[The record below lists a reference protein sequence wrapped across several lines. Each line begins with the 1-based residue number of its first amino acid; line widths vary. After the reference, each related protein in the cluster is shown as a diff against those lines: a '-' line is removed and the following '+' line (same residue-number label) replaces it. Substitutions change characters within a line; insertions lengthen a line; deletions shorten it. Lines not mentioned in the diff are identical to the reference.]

1 MIETVLHFVF
11 TTSGAGCLV
20 QALRKAGRDDQVI
33 VSSDDFSFGPIATSD
48 SQVRAEWVQRELGQT
63 GWNEEPTSSERLWD
77 QARFSVNQK
86 VVWLT
91 RRCAS
96 EYAGFLH
103 WLWRADEGPCA
114 LVDLTN
120 VKIFRPLD
128 AARPPDL
135 AMTLATLHPDTI
147 RFNRLWELAEPL
159 QPDARK
165 HYLDLWRQLRIENAP
180 LRVLDGEKLVSAPI
194 SFFDS
199 QLLSYASPKW
209 QKVARIISE
218 AIVSQMNDGIRQTD
232 DMVLTAR
239 IDALARSGRL
249 EIRGAS
255 AHEMR
260 KSEVR
265 LPKASSRRRPD

>member
-1 MIETVLHFVF
+1 
-11 TTSGAGCLV
+11 
-20 QALRKAGRDDQVI
+20 
-33 VSSDDFSFGPIATSD
+33 
-48 SQVRAEWVQRELGQT
+48 VQRELGQT

-77 QARFSVNQK
+77 EARFPVNQK

-103 WLWRADEGPCA
+103 WLGRADEGPCA

-135 AMTLATLHPDTI
+135 AMSLATLHPDTI
-147 RFNRLWELAEPL
+147 RFNRLWDLAKPL
-159 QPDARK
+159 QADARK

-180 LRVLDGEKLVSAPI
+180 LRVLDREKLVSAPI

-209 QKVARIISE
+209 QKVARIISK

-239 IDALARSGRL
+239 IDAMATSGRL